1 MDVAVCHYVRFKQ
14 RGGSYVS
21 SRSYQNFFVAESRN
35 FGGVIYQFAPFA
47 ISGNTSNRGGD
58 AMQASL
64 VSVPNDITVSLFAE
78 AVSSR
83 WLLEVK
89 TVLLSRTA
97 GTVFSEAS
105 TITNEIWACTGGN
118 EDHEKVTITLASPL
132 DAARAQIPK
141 RVLSSYLVG
150 ALPSTGSIY
159 SS

>member
-1 MDVAVCHYVRFKQ
+1 MDVAIAHYVRFKQ
-14 RGGSYVS
+14 RESGYVS

-35 FGGVIYQFAPFA
+35 FGGVIYPFAPFTIA
-47 ISGNTSNRGGD
+47 GNTSTRGGD

-89 TVLLSRTA
+89 TVLLSRTS
-97 GTVFSEAS
+97 GTFFTESS
-105 TITNEIWACTGGN
+105 TITEEIWACTGGN
-118 EDHEKVTITLASPL
+118 EDHEKATITLASPL

-150 ALPSTGSIY
+150 ALPSTGAIY